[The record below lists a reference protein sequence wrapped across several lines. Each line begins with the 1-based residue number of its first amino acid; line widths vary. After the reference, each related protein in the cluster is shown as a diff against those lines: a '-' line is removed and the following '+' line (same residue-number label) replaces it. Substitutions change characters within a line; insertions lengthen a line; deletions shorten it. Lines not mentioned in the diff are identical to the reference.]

1 MGKVI
6 RATELARLM
15 ELKPY
20 FFRDRHY
27 RKTRVGVMMRPD
39 AAYYHVEYAKCLA
52 KHFHKKSKVSLAEI
66 MRRIDEYDA

>member
-1 MGKVI
+1 MGKII

-27 RKTRVGVMMRPD
+27 RKTLVGVMMRPD
-39 AAYYHVEYAKCLA
+39 AAYYSEEYAKCLA
-52 KHFHKKSKVSLAEI
+52 KYYHKKSKVSLAEI
-66 MRRIDEYDA
+66 MQRIDTYHP